1 MSDDATTPVP
11 ATTPAPAPA
20 ADASSGAAARGSKVF
35 MIGLGLLAVGAILT
49 FISFQGDP
57 HRFGYGYII
66 GFCFA
71 WVIVLGSM
79 FFVALQH
86 ATGSVWSVV
95 LRRVPEMFAA
105 PMLWLAIL
113 FLPVLLTAL
122 LGEHTI
128 FPWQDPD
135 NKAGQY
141 AVYNK
146 GTYLNETSFIV
157 RTVLFFAIWIFF
169 GWFFVRGS
177 LNQDGGK
184 RADLTDRMRKASP
197 IFLILFGFTATF
209 ASFDWLMSL
218 EPNWFSTIYGVYV
231 FGGMTLSALAVM
243 AIALFLLKR
252 SGTIAPELIRRDH
265 VYSLGAL
272 MFAFTCFWG
281 YIAFSQFMLIWYAN
295 MPEETVY
302 FVKRINNGWGGVT
315 VALAF
320 IRFVLPFFL
329 LLSRQ
334 TKMDLGKLAGIGA
347 FILFGQLFDLYWL
360 VMPNYFGADGPGLG
374 YQEIGPILLF
384 SGVLLV
390 AAGRFMRRN
399 PVVASGDPSF
409 EASRQFH
416 LH

>member
-1 MSDDATTPVP
+1 MSDDATTPAP
-11 ATTPAPAPA
+11 EATTPAPAPA
-20 ADASSGAAARGSKVF
+20 ATPSTDGARGGKVL
-35 MIGLGLLAVGAILT
+35 MIGLGLTAVGAILSG
-49 FISFQGDP
+49 ISYADDV
-57 HRFGYGYII
+57 HRFGFGYLI

-71 WVIVLGSM
+71 WAIVLGCL

-95 LRRVPEMFAA
+95 LRRVGEMFGQ

-113 FLPVLLTAL
+113 FLPVFLTAL
-122 LGEHTI
+122 LGDQTI
-128 FPWQDPD
+128 FPWQNPTDHM
-135 NKAGQY
+135 AEH
-141 AVYNK
+141 AVHVK

-157 RTVLFFAIWIFF
+157 RTILFFAIWIFF
-169 GWFFVRGS
+169 SWYFVRGS
-177 LNQDGGK
+177 LDQDKGS
-184 RADLTDRMRKASP
+184 RPDLTERLRKTSV

-218 EPNWFSTIYGVYV
+218 EPSWFSTIYGVYV
-231 FGGMTLSALAVM
+231 FGGMTLSALAV
-243 AIALFLLKR
+243 ITIGVFLLKR
-252 SGTIAPELIRRDH
+252 NGMIAPELIRRDH
-265 VYSLGAL
+265 VYSLGGL

-295 MPEETVY
+295 IPEETIY
-302 FVKRINNGWGGVT
+302 FVKRINDGWGGVT
-315 VALAF
+315 IALVF
-320 IRFVLPFFL
+320 LRFVIPFFM
-329 LLSRQ
+329 LLSRS

-347 FILFGQLFDLYWL
+347 FILFGQVFDLYWL
-360 VMPNYFGADGPGLG
+360 VMPNYFGADGPGIG
-374 YQEIGPILLF
+374 YQEIGPVLLF

>member
-1 MSDDATTPVP
+1 MSEDATPTPASDPTPVP
-11 ATTPAPAPA
+11 TPATE
-20 ADASSGAAARGSKVF
+20 GARGSKVL
-35 MIGLGLLAVGAILT
+35 MIGLGLLVVGGILT
-49 FISFQGDP
+49 GISFASDV
-57 HRFGYGYII
+57 HRFGFGYLI

-71 WVIVLGSM
+71 WAIVLGSL

-86 ATGSVWSVV
+86 ATSSVWSVV
-95 LRRVPEMFAA
+95 LRRVGEMFAA

-122 LGEHTI
+122 LGEHSI
-128 FPWQDPD
+128 FPWQNPTEEM
-135 NKAGQY
+135 AH
-141 AVYNK
+141 AVHAK
-146 GTYLNETSFIV
+146 GSYLNESSFII
-157 RTVLFFAIWIFF
+157 RTVAFFAIWIFF
-169 GWFFVRGS
+169 GWYFVRGS
-177 LNQDGGK
+177 LSQDGGQ
-184 RADLTDRMRKASP
+184 RAEKTESMRKVST

-231 FGGMTLSALAVM
+231 FGGMTLSALAVIT
-243 AIALFLLKR
+243 IALHLMKR
-252 SGTIAPELIRRDH
+252 AGMIAPELIRRDH
-265 VYSLGAL
+265 VYSLGGL

-302 FVKRINNGWGGVT
+302 FVKRINNGWGGIT

-347 FILFGQLFDLYWL
+347 FILFGQVFDLYWL
-360 VMPNYFGADGPGLG
+360 VMPNYFGEAGPGLG
-374 YQEIGPILLF
+374 YQEIGPVLLF

-399 PVVASGDPSF
+399 PVVASGDPAF
-409 EASRQFH
+409 EASTKFH